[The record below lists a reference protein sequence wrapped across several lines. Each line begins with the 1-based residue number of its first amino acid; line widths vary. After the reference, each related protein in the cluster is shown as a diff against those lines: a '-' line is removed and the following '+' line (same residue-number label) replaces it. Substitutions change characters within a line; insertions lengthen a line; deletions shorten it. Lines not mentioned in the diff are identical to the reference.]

1 MGQRI
6 AALWIKDISNGKQPT
21 GIIDAPAGI
30 CIPAGAKN
38 IGVSIVKNEKTKDGQ
53 PDYFVELWIKDGGY

>member
-6 AALWIKDISNGKQPT
+6 AALWVKDKDGVKQTT
-21 GIIDAPAGI
+21 GSIDAPAGV

-38 IGVSIVKNEKTKDGQ
+38 VGVSIVKNDNKKNDQ
-53 PDYFVELWIKDGGY
+53 APDYFVELWIKEER